1 MTEEQSESIHPAHL
15 LELDRI
21 GFKLVPL
28 DQDGEPKI
36 PWTPIFENPNYWS
49 PESLARDAP
58 KFKNGVAT
66 VFGKTH
72 IEDEKGPLFLYS
84 LDIDSDGVYTE

>member
-1 MTEEQSESIHPAHL
+1 LTEEQSESIHPAHL

-21 GFKLVPL
+21 GFKLVP
-28 DQDGEPKI
+28 I